1 MPRGQLSLSVVEAA
15 VGVVLVLGVAAGF
28 AVGAAGPT
36 SSTPQLDAL
45 ARDTATV
52 LESEPT
58 DWGRDSR
65 LAALARSEQ
74 SFARTRT
81 TTRRRIVALLPA
93 DVVFH
98 VRTPRGSFGYPHPPT
113 AVVGSV
119 TVPTRYGPVTIRVW
133 YG

>member
-1 MPRGQLSLSVVEAA
+1 MSRGQLSLSVVEAA
-15 VGVVLVLGVAAGF
+15 IGVVLVLGVATGFTVGTAGQ
-28 AVGAAGPT
+28 P
-36 SSTPQLDAL
+36 SSTAELDTL
-45 ARDTATV
+45 AHDTATV
-52 LESEPT
+52 LDSEPT
-58 DWGRDSR
+58 ERSRGSR

-74 SFARTRT
+74 SFARLRDPTRQ
-81 TTRRRIVALLPA
+81 RISALLPD

-113 AVVGSV
+113 ATVGSV